1 VAARLRPVVVTPR
14 VVVALLPRRRGVPST
29 ATPVPVSC
37 RGLRVIVGETH
48 VRSHL
53 YEAFAGVP
61 WWFDVVGLVVSA
73 YHPCRGYVFQCAYA
87 HYQQSQTG

>member
-1 VAARLRPVVVTPR
+1 
-14 VVVALLPRRRGVPST
+14 
-29 ATPVPVSC
+29 
-37 RGLRVIVGETH
+37 LRVIVGETH

-73 YHPCRGYVFQCAYA
+73 YHPCRGYVFQWAYA
-87 HYQQSQTG
+87 HYQQSQAG